1 MPRSDTTPRVVPQ
14 SKHITPTSTA
24 LWDSSF
30 LRCSPCT
37 SACSKDPKA
46 STVVSVDRTIQ
57 HPPLDEA
64 PALKPFQCTRVTAQV
79 ANHSQDPRESSFGEI
94 IRLTLAETSRALVA
108 EYDNMVMR
116 REAEQVPSFSP
127 TPPFVS
133 QLVSSEVARAGHV
146 LSQSD
151 GAPGKKHIVPNILP
165 ESSATMST
173 QTPADWV
180 LTKMHCSKTLILDR
194 NCPRQQGTT
203 SQPPRSIG
211 LDEEKHQRSSV
222 LESLVM
228 IGTIPKDA
236 AMSTKSQA
244 VPWHYDVNMELVMDT
259 FMAGIVM
266 LNTVAMGLSND
277 IARGSSL
284 WVILDLFFVICFF
297 IEIVFKI
304 NLNGF
309 KGFFCGEMRTWNLF
323 DFVVFVM
330 ATLEVGVSIINL
342 LQGIPAH
349 KTSLSMVRIVRM
361 CRITRL
367 VRLIRFSL
375 FKDLLMMING
385 MIGGM
390 RTLFWSMILIVLP
403 LYAVAVLLRDSVG
416 TNKNIDSLDNAMFTV
431 FRCFVS
437 GDCSDSDGRPIVVSL
452 IKESGTLYG
461 IGYCIISLLMT
472 FGLFNVIIALYVE
485 NTVAAAK
492 HNDILQRRLRLQDQ
506 SRLTM
511 KARELV
517 RLFYQESLKL
527 DPSTQLGRGSGNSNV
542 KIEDIDKETLDS
554 MRITQAMFDIIIHEQ
569 SIQELLDDLDIQ
581 PEDRVNLFEILDAYG
596 SGSLAL
602 EELIVGIIKLRGES
616 RRSDVIAINLQVR
629 ELQVA
634 VHTLEARILESI
646 EASYHKHHTH
656 HEHHAYHQQWP
667 IEPELDGMLHA
678 NAAAP
683 K

>member
-1 MPRSDTTPRVVPQ
+1 
-14 SKHITPTSTA
+14 
-24 LWDSSF
+24 
-30 LRCSPCT
+30 
-37 SACSKDPKA
+37 
-46 STVVSVDRTIQ
+46 
-57 HPPLDEA
+57 
-64 PALKPFQCTRVTAQV
+64 
-79 ANHSQDPRESSFGEI
+79 
-94 IRLTLAETSRALVA
+94 
-108 EYDNMVMR
+108 
-116 REAEQVPSFSP
+116 
-127 TPPFVS
+127 
-133 QLVSSEVARAGHV
+133 
-146 LSQSD
+146 
-151 GAPGKKHIVPNILP
+151 
-165 ESSATMST
+165 
-173 QTPADWV
+173 
-180 LTKMHCSKTLILDR
+180 
-194 NCPRQQGTT
+194 
-203 SQPPRSIG
+203 
-211 LDEEKHQRSSV
+211 
-222 LESLVM
+222 
-228 IGTIPKDA
+228 
-236 AMSTKSQA
+236 
-244 VPWHYDVNMELVMDT
+244 
-259 FMAGIVM
+259 
-266 LNTVAMGLSND
+266 
-277 IARGSSL
+277 
-284 WVILDLFFVICFF
+284 
-297 IEIVFKI
+297 
-304 NLNGF
+304 
-309 KGFFCGEMRTWNLF
+309 
-323 DFVVFVM
+323 
-330 ATLEVGVSIINL
+330 
-342 LQGIPAH
+342 
-349 KTSLSMVRIVRM
+349 
-361 CRITRL
+361 
-367 VRLIRFSL
+367 
-375 FKDLLMMING
+375 

-416 TNKNIDSLDNAMFTV
+416 TNKNFDSLDNAMFTV

-581 PEDRVNLFEILDAYG
+581 PEDRVNLFEILDADG